1 MNRQIFQ
8 AMTIA
13 LIFAGSVDAQA
24 LEGKFRGMYVCT
36 KLPTTRDILRTAIDL
51 VVHDN
56 TVQFARPLFNLNGTR
71 VVGTELA
78 AGTFDGDGTLHL
90 ASEWSFL
97 GNTSEA
103 RYTGTLTAT
112 GGTLIGIQN
121 WKGPDGAAPLSRPCA
136 AALVPAPVS
145 PVAPQVDDNGSG
157 STENE
162 P

>member
-1 MNRQIFQ
+1 MKRQIFQ
-8 AMTIA
+8 AITIA
-13 LIFAGSVDAQA
+13 LIFAGSADAQA

-36 KLPTTRDILRTAIDL
+36 KLPTTRDILRAPIDL

-78 AGTFDGDGTLHL
+78 AGTIDGDGTLHL
-90 ASEWSFL
+90 SSEWNFL

-103 RYTGTLTAT
+103 KYTGTLTAT
-112 GGTLIGIQN
+112 GGTLIGSQN
-121 WKGPDGAAPLSRPCA
+121 WKGPDGTAPLSRPCTV
-136 AALVPAPVS
+136 ALVPAPEDS
-145 PVAPQVDDNGSG
+145 RAPGANDNGTG
-157 STENE
+157 ATEGE